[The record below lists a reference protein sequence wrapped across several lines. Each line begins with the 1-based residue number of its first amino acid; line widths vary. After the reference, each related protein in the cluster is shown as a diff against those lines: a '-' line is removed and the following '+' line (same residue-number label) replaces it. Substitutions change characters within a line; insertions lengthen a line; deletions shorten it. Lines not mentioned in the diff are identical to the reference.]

1 MAELISAKSMSKSQ
15 LLEVKLASLLEVTK
29 AINSNAKTPELL
41 KIYESVLKEQLNVG
55 KLVLYAN
62 DGGWN
67 CVLKFGMEAAF
78 TPAEVE
84 RYLTPIKDIT
94 LMDFNP
100 SGELVPIKKAFK
112 QHNVEVVIPVFHK
125 DLPLAYALIG
135 DLDEEQIGMGAS
147 VKHLNF
153 IQTLTNILV
162 VAIENKRLA
171 KEHIRQAEMKKE
183 MEVASQMQHM
193 LFPANLPHDA
203 QLEMDALYIAHQEIG
218 GDYYD
223 YIRIN
228 EQEMA
233 ICIADVS
240 GKGVSA
246 ALLMSNFQANMHILL
261 SRTESLTELVRELNN
276 KVNETAKG
284 ERFITLFVARY
295 NIATRIFTYINA
307 GHNPPLVLG
316 NDGSMSML
324 KTGCTGLGMLE
335 ELKKVKEGVI
345 SVEPGTVILCYTDG
359 VVEQENEA
367 GEEFGVKRLKE
378 ILHDKGRT
386 SSDGT
391 PPFKIKDINNL
402 IIESVKEHKG
412 AKDYVDD
419 IALLALRVF

>member
-1 MAELISAKSMSKSQ
+1 MAEPISVKSMSKSKV
-15 LLEVKLASLLEVTK
+15 LEVKLASLLEVTK

-41 KIYESVLKEQLNVG
+41 KIYESVLRQQLNVG

-62 DGGWN
+62 DDGWK

-84 RYLTPIKDIT
+84 RYLTPLKDIT
-94 LMDFNP
+94 LMDFDP
-100 SGELVPIKKAFK
+100 SGELIPIQKALK

-125 DLPLAYALIG
+125 DQPLAYALIG

-153 IQTLTNILV
+153 IQTITNILV

-193 LFPANLPHDA
+193 LFPSNLPNDA

-223 YIRIN
+223 FIRIN
-228 EQEMA
+228 EQEVA

-276 KVNETAKG
+276 KVNDTAKG

-295 NIATRIFTYINA
+295 NIVTRMFTYVNA
-307 GHNPPLVLG
+307 GHNPPLVLDS
-316 NDGSMSML
+316 NGSISML

-335 ELKKVKEGVI
+335 DLKKVKEGVI
-345 SVEPGTVILCYTDG
+345 SIEPGTVILCYTDG

-378 ILHDKGRT
+378 ILQSKGRISPT
-386 SSDGT
+386 GAPAS
-391 PPFKIKDINNL
+391 KIKDINTL

-412 AKDYVDD
+412 PKEYVDD
-419 IALLALRVF
+419 IALLVCRVF

>member
-1 MAELISAKSMSKSQ
+1 MSKSK
-15 LLEVKLASLLEVTK
+15 LLELKLASLLEVTK

-41 KIYESVLKEQLNVG
+41 KIYESVLRHQLNVE

-62 DGGWN
+62 DGGWK
-67 CVLKFGMEAAF
+67 CLLKFGMDATF

-84 RYLTPIKDIT
+84 RFLIPLKDIT
-94 LMDFNP
+94 LMNFDP
-100 SGELVPIKKAFK
+100 SGELVPIKTALQ

-125 DLPLAYALIG
+125 DQPLAYALIG

-171 KEHIRQAEMKKE
+171 KESIHQAEMKKE

-193 LFPANLPHDA
+193 LFPSDLPNDA

-223 YIRIN
+223 FIRIN
-228 EQEMA
+228 EQEVA

-261 SRTESLTELVRELNN
+261 SRTASLTELVRELNN

-295 NIATRIFTYINA
+295 NVVTKNFTYINA

-316 NDGSMSML
+316 NDGSMIML
-324 KTGCTGLGMLE
+324 RTGCTGLGMIE
-335 ELKKVKEGVI
+335 DLKKVKEGVVSI
-345 SVEPGTVILCYTDG
+345 DAGSVILCYTDG

-378 ILHDKGRT
+378 ILHTNGRK
-386 SSDGT
+386 SSEGN

-402 IIESVKEHKG
+402 IIERVKEHKG
-412 AKDYVDD
+412 VKEYVDD
-419 IALLALRVF
+419 IALLTCRVF

>member
-1 MAELISAKSMSKSQ
+1 ML
-15 LLEVKLASLLEVTK
+15 
-29 AINSNAKTPELL
+29 
-41 KIYESVLKEQLNVG
+41 
-55 KLVLYAN
+55 
-62 DGGWN
+62 
-67 CVLKFGMEAAF
+67 
-78 TPAEVE
+78 
-84 RYLTPIKDIT
+84 
-94 LMDFNP
+94 
-100 SGELVPIKKAFK
+100 
-112 QHNVEVVIPVFHK
+112 IPVFHK

-135 DLDEEQIGMGAS
+135 DLDEEQIGMGSS

-171 KEHIRQAEMKKE
+171 KESIHQAEMKKE

-193 LFPANLPHDA
+193 LFPASLPHDA

-261 SRTESLTELVRELNN
+261 SRTESLTELVRELNT
-276 KVNETAKG
+276 KVNDTAKG

-295 NIATRIFTYINA
+295 NIATRVFTYVNA

-335 ELKKVKEGVI
+335 DLRKVKEGVVSI
-345 SVEPGTVILCYTDG
+345 EPGTVILCYTDG

-367 GEEFGVKRLKE
+367 GEEFGVKRLKD
-378 ILHDKGRT
+378 ILHSKGRT
-386 SSDGT
+386 STEGT
-391 PPFKIKDINNL
+391 PPSKIKDINDL
-402 IIESVKEHKG
+402 IIERVKEHKG
-412 AKDYVDD
+412 PKEYVDD
-419 IALLALRVF
+419 IALLTCRVF